1 MQQRLYGNMWKLAH
15 TEELWAG
22 SFGRDKPQGNM
33 LMVVV
38 RATLLL
44 ISIILQG
51 CGCCHINSLLYT
63 LG

>member
-1 MQQRLYGNMWKLAH
+1 MHQRLYGNMWKSSQA
-15 TEELWAG
+15 EKMWAG
-22 SFGRDKPQGNM
+22 SFGGDKPQGNM
-33 LMVVV
+33 LMTAV

-44 ISIILQG
+44 ISIVLLG